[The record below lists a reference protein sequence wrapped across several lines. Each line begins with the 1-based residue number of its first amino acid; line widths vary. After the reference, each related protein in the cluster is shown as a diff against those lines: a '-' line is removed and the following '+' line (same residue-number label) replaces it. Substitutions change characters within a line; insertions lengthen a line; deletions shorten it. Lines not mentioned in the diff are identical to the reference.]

1 MKKLSILV
9 VALMIL
15 GLCSCGSSSE
25 PEQAAV
31 ESSAEVIY
39 KDEYVEVTFDGVSD
53 LPLVEGMTAVNLS
66 FQNLSDQEITV
77 LPLDSSV
84 NDSMVQFVSGTPATM
99 QGGKKLVYVMSFNNE
114 TAGISDY
121 SEVKTLEFSL
131 SVNDENFNEVSRS
144 DILNIEVS

>member
-25 PEQAAV
+25 LEQAAV

-39 KDEYVEVTFDGVSD
+39 KDEYVEVTFEGVSD

-84 NDSMVQFVSGTPATM
+84 NDSMVQFVSGTPATI
-99 QGGKKLVYVMSFNNE
+99 QGGKKLAYAMSFNNE
-114 TAGISDY
+114 IAGISDY

-131 SVNDENFNEVSRS
+131 SVNDADFNEISRS
-144 DILNIEVS
+144 DILSIEVS

>member
-31 ESSAEVIY
+31 ESSAQVIY
-39 KDEYVEVTFDGVSD
+39 KDEYVEVTFEGVSD

>member
-9 VALMIL
+9 VALMIM

-25 PEQAAV
+25 PEQVAV

-39 KDEYVEVTFDGVSD
+39 KDEYVEVTFEGVSD
-53 LPLVEGMTAVNLS
+53 LPMVEGMTAVNLS

-99 QGGKKLVYVMSFNNE
+99 QGGKKLAYTMSFNNE

-131 SVNDENFNEVSRS
+131 SVNDSDFNEISRS
-144 DILNIEVS
+144 DILSIEVS

>member
-25 PEQAAV
+25 LEQAAV

-39 KDEYVEVTFDGVSD
+39 KDEYVEVTFEGVSD

-99 QGGKKLVYVMSFNNE
+99 QRGKKLVYVMSFNNE

-131 SVNDENFNEVSRS
+131 SVNDADFNEISRS
-144 DILNIEVS
+144 DILSIEVS

>member
-31 ESSAEVIY
+31 EQSAQVIY
-39 KDEYVEVTFDGVSD
+39 KDEYVEVTFEGVSD
-53 LPLVEGMTAVNLS
+53 LPMVEGMTAVNLS

-131 SVNDENFNEVSRS
+131 SVNDADFNEISRS
-144 DILNIEVS
+144 DILSIEVS

>member
-15 GLCSCGSSSE
+15 SLCSCGSSSE

-39 KDEYVEVTFDGVSD
+39 KDEYVEVTFEGVSD

>member
-31 ESSAEVIY
+31 EPSAEVIY
-39 KDEYVEVTFDGVSD
+39 KDEYVEVTFEGVSD
-53 LPLVEGMTAVNLS
+53 LPVVEGMTAVNLS

-99 QGGKKLVYVMSFNNE
+99 QGGKKLAYAMSFNNE
-114 TAGISDY
+114 TAEISDY

-131 SVNDENFNEVSRS
+131 SVNDADFNEISRS
-144 DILNIEVS
+144 DILSIEVS

>member
-31 ESSAEVIY
+31 EQSAQVIY
-39 KDEYVEVTFDGVSD
+39 KDEYVEVTFEGVSD
-53 LPLVEGMTAVNLS
+53 LPMVEGMTAVNLS

-84 NDSMVQFVSGTPATM
+84 NDSVVQFVSGTPATM
-99 QGGKKLVYVMSFNNE
+99 QGGKKLAYAMSFNND

-131 SVNDENFNEVSRS
+131 SVNDSDFNEISRS
-144 DILNIEVS
+144 DILSIEVS

>member
-15 GLCSCGSSSE
+15 SLCSCGSSSE

-31 ESSAEVIY
+31 EQSAQVIY
-39 KDEYVEVTFDGVSD
+39 KDEYVEVTFEGVSD
-53 LPLVEGMTAVNLS
+53 LPMVEGMTAVNLS

>member
-31 ESSAEVIY
+31 EQSAQVIY
-39 KDEYVEVTFDGVSD
+39 KDEYVEVTFEGVSD
-53 LPLVEGMTAVNLS
+53 FPMVEGMTAVNLS
-66 FQNLSDQEITV
+66 FQNLSDQEITI

-99 QGGKKLVYVMSFNNE
+99 QGGKKLAYAMSFNNE

-131 SVNDENFNEVSRS
+131 SVNDADFNEISRS
-144 DILNIEVS
+144 DILSIEVS

>member
-9 VALMIL
+9 AALMIL
-15 GLCSCGSSSE
+15 SLCSCGSSSE

-31 ESSAEVIY
+31 EKSAQVIY
-39 KDEYVEVTFDGVSD
+39 KDEYVEVTFEGVSD
-53 LPLVEGMTAVNLS
+53 LPMVEGMTAVNLS

-99 QGGKKLVYVMSFNNE
+99 QGGKKLAYAMSFNNE

-131 SVNDENFNEVSRS
+131 SVNDADFNEISRS
-144 DILNIEVS
+144 DILSIEVS

>member
-39 KDEYVEVTFDGVSD
+39 KDEYVEVTFEGVSD

-131 SVNDENFNEVSRS
+131 SVNDADFNEISRS
-144 DILNIEVS
+144 DILSIEVS

>member
-39 KDEYVEVTFDGVSD
+39 KDEYVEATFEGVSD

-99 QGGKKLVYVMSFNNE
+99 QRGKKLVYVMSFNNE

-131 SVNDENFNEVSRS
+131 SVNDADFNEISRS
-144 DILNIEVS
+144 DILSIEVS

>member
-39 KDEYVEVTFDGVSD
+39 KDEYVEVTFEGVSD

-84 NDSMVQFVSGTPATM
+84 NDSVVQFVSGTPATM

>member
-39 KDEYVEVTFDGVSD
+39 KDEYVEVTFEGVSD

-84 NDSMVQFVSGTPATM
+84 NDSMVQFVSGTPATI
-99 QGGKKLVYVMSFNNE
+99 QGGKKLAYVMSFNNE

-131 SVNDENFNEVSRS
+131 SVNDADFNEISRS
-144 DILNIEVS
+144 DILSIEVS

>member
-39 KDEYVEVTFDGVSD
+39 KDEYVEVTFEGVSD
-53 LPLVEGMTAVNLS
+53 LSLVEGMTAVNLS

-99 QGGKKLVYVMSFNNE
+99 QGGKKLAYAMSFNNE

-131 SVNDENFNEVSRS
+131 SVNDADFNEISRS

>member
-31 ESSAEVIY
+31 EPSAQVIY
-39 KDEYVEVTFDGVSD
+39 KDEYVEVTFEGVSD
-53 LPLVEGMTAVNLS
+53 LPMVEGMTAVNLS

-99 QGGKKLVYVMSFNNE
+99 QGGKKLAYAMSFNNE

-131 SVNDENFNEVSRS
+131 SVNDADFNEISRS
-144 DILNIEVS
+144 DILSIEVS

>member
-39 KDEYVEVTFDGVSD
+39 KDEYVEVTFEGVSD

-121 SEVKTLEFSL
+121 SEVKTLEFSI
-131 SVNDENFNEVSRS
+131 SVNDSDFNEISRS
-144 DILNIEVS
+144 DILSIEVS

>member
-31 ESSAEVIY
+31 EQSAQVIY
-39 KDEYVEVTFDGVSD
+39 KDEYVEVTFEGVSD
-53 LPLVEGMTAVNLS
+53 LPMVEGMTAVNLS

>member
-31 ESSAEVIY
+31 ESSAQVIY
-39 KDEYVEVTFDGVSD
+39 KDEYVEVTFEGVSD
-53 LPLVEGMTAVNLS
+53 LPMVEGMTAVNLS

>member
-39 KDEYVEVTFDGVSD
+39 KDEYVEVTFEGVSD

>member
-31 ESSAEVIY
+31 EQSAQVIY
-39 KDEYVEVTFDGVSD
+39 KDEYVEVTFEGVSD
-53 LPLVEGMTAVNLS
+53 LPMVEGMTAVNLS

-99 QGGKKLVYVMSFNNE
+99 QGGKKLAYAMSFNNE

-121 SEVKTLEFSL
+121 SEVKTLEFSI
-131 SVNDENFNEVSRS
+131 SVNGSDFNEISRS
-144 DILNIEVS
+144 DILSIEVS

>member
-39 KDEYVEVTFDGVSD
+39 KDEYVEVTFEGVSD

-121 SEVKTLEFSL
+121 SEVKTLVFSL

>member
-15 GLCSCGSSSE
+15 SLCSCGSSSE

-31 ESSAEVIY
+31 EQSAQVIY
-39 KDEYVEVTFDGVSD
+39 KDEYVEVTFEGASD
-53 LPLVEGMTAVNLS
+53 LPMVEGMTAVNLS

>member
-15 GLCSCGSSSE
+15 GLCSCASSSE

-31 ESSAEVIY
+31 ESSAQVIY
-39 KDEYVEVTFDGVSD
+39 KDEYVEVTFEGVSD
-53 LPLVEGMTAVNLS
+53 LPMVEGMTAVNLS

-84 NDSMVQFVSGTPATM
+84 NDSMVQFVSGTPAIM
-99 QGGKKLVYVMSFNNE
+99 QGGKKLAYAMSFNNE

-131 SVNDENFNEVSRS
+131 SVNDADFNEISRS
-144 DILNIEVS
+144 DILSIEVS

>member
-31 ESSAEVIY
+31 EPSAQVIY
-39 KDEYVEVTFDGVSD
+39 KDEYVEVTFEGVSD
-53 LPLVEGMTAVNLS
+53 LPMVEGMTAVNLS

>member
-39 KDEYVEVTFDGVSD
+39 KDEYVEVTFEGVSD

-84 NDSMVQFVSGTPATM
+84 NDSMVQFVSGTPAPYKVVRNWRM
-99 QGGKKLVYVMSFNNE
+99 P
-114 TAGISDY
+114 
-121 SEVKTLEFSL
+121 
-131 SVNDENFNEVSRS
+131 
-144 DILNIEVS
+144 

>member
-39 KDEYVEVTFDGVSD
+39 KDEYVEVTFEGVSD
-53 LPLVEGMTAVNLS
+53 LPVVEGMTAVNLS

-77 LPLDSSV
+77 LPMDSSV

-99 QGGKKLVYVMSFNNE
+99 QGGKKLAYAMSFNNE

-131 SVNDENFNEVSRS
+131 SVNDADFNEISRS
-144 DILNIEVS
+144 DILSIEVS

>member
-25 PEQAAV
+25 PEQASV
-31 ESSAEVIY
+31 EQSAQVIY
-39 KDEYVEVTFDGVSD
+39 KDEYVEVTFEGVSD
-53 LPLVEGMTAVNLS
+53 LPMVEGMTAVNLS

-121 SEVKTLEFSL
+121 TEVKTLEFSL
-131 SVNDENFNEVSRS
+131 SVNDESFNEISRS
-144 DILNIEVS
+144 DILSIEVS

>member
-39 KDEYVEVTFDGVSD
+39 KDEYVEVTFEGVSD

-84 NDSMVQFVSGTPATM
+84 NDSMVQFVSGTPATI
-99 QGGKKLVYVMSFNNE
+99 QGGKKLAYAMSFNNE

-131 SVNDENFNEVSRS
+131 SVNDADFNEISRS
-144 DILNIEVS
+144 DILSIEVS

>member
-9 VALMIL
+9 AALMIL
-15 GLCSCGSSSE
+15 SLCSCGSSSE
-25 PEQAAV
+25 TEQAAV
-31 ESSAEVIY
+31 EQSAQVIY
-39 KDEYVEVTFDGVSD
+39 KDEYVEVTFEGVSD
-53 LPLVEGMTAVNLS
+53 LPMVEGMTAVNLS

-99 QGGKKLVYVMSFNNE
+99 QGGKKLAYAMSFNNE

-131 SVNDENFNEVSRS
+131 SVNDSDFNEISRS
-144 DILNIEVS
+144 DILSIEVS

>member
-9 VALMIL
+9 AALMIL
-15 GLCSCGSSSE
+15 SLCSCGSSSE

-31 ESSAEVIY
+31 EQSAQVIY

-53 LPLVEGMTAVNLS
+53 LPMVEGMTAVNLS

-99 QGGKKLVYVMSFNNE
+99 QGGKKLAYAMSFNNE

-131 SVNDENFNEVSRS
+131 SVNDADFNEISRS
-144 DILNIEVS
+144 DILSIEVS

>member
-39 KDEYVEVTFDGVSD
+39 KDEYVEVTFEGVSD

-66 FQNLSDQEITV
+66 FQNLSDCEITV

-121 SEVKTLEFSL
+121 TEVKTLEFSL
-131 SVNDENFNEVSRS
+131 SVNDESFNEVSRS

>member
-39 KDEYVEVTFDGVSD
+39 KDEYVEVTFEGVSD
-53 LPLVEGMTAVNLS
+53 LPVVEGMTAVNLS

-99 QGGKKLVYVMSFNNE
+99 QGGKKLAYAMSFNNE

-121 SEVKTLEFSL
+121 SEVKTLEFFL
-131 SVNDENFNEVSRS
+131 SVNDADFNEISRS
-144 DILNIEVS
+144 DILSIEVS

>member
-31 ESSAEVIY
+31 EQSAQVIY
-39 KDEYVEVTFDGVSD
+39 KDEYVEVTFEGVSD
-53 LPLVEGMTAVNLS
+53 LPMVEGMTAVNLS

-84 NDSMVQFVSGTPATM
+84 NDSMVQFVSGTPATI
-99 QGGKKLVYVMSFNNE
+99 QGGKKLAYAMSFNNE

-131 SVNDENFNEVSRS
+131 SVNDADFNEISRS
-144 DILNIEVS
+144 DILSIEVS

>member
-9 VALMIL
+9 AALMIL
-15 GLCSCGSSSE
+15 SLCSCGSSSE

-31 ESSAEVIY
+31 EQSAQVIY
-39 KDEYVEVTFDGVSD
+39 KDEYVEVTFEGVSD
-53 LPLVEGMTAVNLS
+53 LPMVEGMTAVNLS

-99 QGGKKLVYVMSFNNE
+99 QGGKKLAYAMSFNNE

-131 SVNDENFNEVSRS
+131 LVKDSDFNEISRS
-144 DILNIEVS
+144 DILSIEVS

>member
-15 GLCSCGSSSE
+15 SLCSCGSSSE

-39 KDEYVEVTFDGVSD
+39 KDEYVEVTFEGVSD

-84 NDSMVQFVSGTPATM
+84 NDSMVQFVSGTPATI
-99 QGGKKLVYVMSFNNE
+99 QGGKKLAYAMSFNDE

-131 SVNDENFNEVSRS
+131 SVNDSDFNEISRS
-144 DILNIEVS
+144 DILSIEVS

>member
-31 ESSAEVIY
+31 EPSAEVIY
-39 KDEYVEVTFDGVSD
+39 KDEYVEVTFEGVSD
-53 LPLVEGMTAVNLS
+53 LPVVEGMTAVNLS

-99 QGGKKLVYVMSFNNE
+99 QGGKKLAYAMSFNNE

-131 SVNDENFNEVSRS
+131 SVNDADFNEISRS
-144 DILNIEVS
+144 DILSIEVS

>member
-31 ESSAEVIY
+31 EPSAQVIY
-39 KDEYVEVTFDGVSD
+39 KDEYVEVTFEGVSD
-53 LPLVEGMTAVNLS
+53 LPMVEGMTAVNLS

-99 QGGKKLVYVMSFNNE
+99 QGGKKLAYTMSFNNE

-131 SVNDENFNEVSRS
+131 SVNDSDFNEISRS
-144 DILNIEVS
+144 DILSIEVS